1 MCHPGEGRDSR
12 FRNKRLGAWI
22 PASAGMTK
30 NKMLNRKKFEIEIA
44 GKTLTIETSELAEQ
58 ANAAVIAKYGETVIL
73 ATAVMGRKDIEI
85 DYMPLKVDYEER
97 FYAAGKIIGSRYI
110 RREGRSSEEAVLA
123 GRLIDRTI
131 RPLFENRMR
140 RDIQVVTTVL
150 QIDEQNDP
158 EFVSLIG
165 ASTALIISDIPW
177 AGPVAGVRVV
187 QFEDRLRG
195 EDGLLINSVS
205 AIQTPNVGHFQIN
218 PDNSYVA
225 EHAPIFD
232 AFVSGSKDRI
242 NMIELGGLDAQE
254 KDVVASFKMAQQEI
268 NKLTAFQEKIR
279 AEIGKPKAAVALAE
293 PEEEL
298 KRAVAAFIADK
309 LEAAVYR
316 PIKMEQHS
324 AIAQLKTDLFT
335 HLKETFAA
343 QGKEPHLKIADFLFE
358 EAINDLVHKNVLE
371 KEKRP
376 DGRKLDEIRALSG
389 EVGLF
394 SRTHGSALFMRGNTQ
409 ALAITTLAPPGAEQ
423 FIETMETIGKRRF
436 LLHYNFPP
444 YSVGEIGNFRGPGRR
459 EIGHGNLAR
468 KSLERLIPDKM
479 EFPYTIRVVSEIMSS
494 NGSSS
499 MATVCASALS
509 MMDAGVPIKKPAA
522 GIAMGLMLEQLPATS
537 NRQPAF
543 KILTDIQGPEDHHGD
558 MDLKVAG
565 TEDGVTGMQMDVKVD
580 GLTIDIL
587 EAAFAQA
594 RKARL
599 EILKVVKSVLPAPRE
614 KLSPFVPTIRQ
625 LKIPVDKIGAVIG
638 PGGKMINGLIEK
650 YKLAGIDIDED
661 GGVFVSGNI
670 LEDVEAAVAVIK
682 GITREFKVGEIV
694 EGKIIKIL
702 DFGAIMDLGGGKDG
716 MIHVSE
722 LKPGFVKTV
731 DEVVK
736 VGDFVRA
743 KIIRADEDGKIGLS
757 LKQMT

>member
-1 MCHPGEGRDSR
+1 
-12 FRNKRLGAWI
+12 
-22 PASAGMTK
+22 
-30 NKMLNRKKFEIEIA
+30 MLNRKQYSIEIA
-44 GKTLTIETSELAEQ
+44 GKMLTIETSELAEQ

-73 ATAVMGRKDIEI
+73 ATAVMGRKDVEM

-131 RPLFENRMR
+131 RPLFDNRMR

-165 ASTALIISDIPW
+165 ASTALVISDIPW

-187 QFEDRLRG
+187 QTKDASGTTKF
-195 EDGLLINSVS
+195 V
-205 AIQTPNVGHFQIN
+205 IN
-218 PDNSYVA
+218 PDNSYLKD
-225 EHAPIFD
+225 HPDTFD

-268 NKLTAFQEKIR
+268 NKLVAFQEKIR
-279 AEIGKPKAAVALAE
+279 AEIGKPKAEVKLAE
-293 PEEEL
+293 PEEDL
-298 KRAVAAFIADK
+298 KTAVAAFITDK
-309 LEAAVYR
+309 LEGAVYH
-316 PIKMEQHS
+316 PTKMEQQS
-324 AIAQLKTDLFT
+324 KIAELKNAMFT
-335 HLKETFAA
+335 HLKELSTARVAA
-343 QGKEPHLKIADFLFE
+343 GKKEFHLKSADFLFE

-371 KEKRP
+371 SGKRP
-376 DGRKLDEIRALSG
+376 DGRKVDELRALSG

-394 SRTHGSALFMRGNTQ
+394 SRTHGSGLFMRGNTQ

-423 FIETMETIGKRRF
+423 LIETMETIGKRRF

-444 YSVGEIGNFRGPGRR
+444 YSVGEVGNFRGPGRR

-522 GIAMGLMLEQLPATS
+522 GIAMGLMMATAADGKS
-537 NRQPAF
+537 DINNY
-543 KILTDIQGPEDHHGD
+543 KVLTDIQGPEDHHGD

-580 GLTIDIL
+580 GLTIEIL
-587 EAAFAQA
+587 EAAFAQT

-599 EILKVVKSVLPAPRE
+599 EILTVVKSVLAAPRE

-625 LKIPVDKIGAVIG
+625 LKIPVNKIGTVIG

-650 YKLAGIDIDED
+650 YGLASIDIDED
-661 GGVFVSGNI
+661 GAVFISGVD
-670 LEDVEAAVAVIK
+670 LAKVEEVVEIIK
-682 GITREFKVGEIV
+682 GLTREFKVGEIV
-694 EGKIIKIL
+694 EGKIIKVL

-722 LKPGFVKTV
+722 LKSGGFVKSV
-731 DEVVK
+731 EEVVK

-757 LKQMT
+757 IKQIQ

>member
-1 MCHPGEGRDSR
+1 
-12 FRNKRLGAWI
+12 
-22 PASAGMTK
+22 
-30 NKMLNRKKFEIEIA
+30 MLNKKTYSIEIA
-44 GKTLTIETSELAEQ
+44 GKTLVIETSQLAEQ
-58 ANAAVIAKYGETVIL
+58 ANAAVIAKYGETVVL
-73 ATAVMGRKDIEI
+73 ATAVMGRKETEL

-97 FYAAGKIIGSRYI
+97 FYAAGKIIGSRFI
-110 RREGRSSEEAVLA
+110 RREGRASEEAVLA

-131 RPLFENRMR
+131 RPLFDNRMR
-140 RDIQVVTTVL
+140 RDIQVVATVL

-158 EFVSLIG
+158 EFVSLIA
-165 ASTALIISDIPW
+165 ASSALIISDIPW
-177 AGPVAGVRVV
+177 NGPVAGVRIV
-187 QFEDRLRG
+187 QDARG
-195 EDGLLINSVS
+195 
-205 AIQTPNVGHFQIN
+205 FKIN

-225 EHAPIFD
+225 ENAPIFD
-232 AFVSGSKDRI
+232 AFVSGSEDRI

-254 KDVVASFKMAQQEI
+254 KEVVAGFKLAQQEI
-268 NKLTAFQEKIR
+268 NKLIAFQEKIR
-279 AEIGKPKAAVALAE
+279 KEIGKPKTEVLLAE
-293 PEEEL
+293 PDPEL
-298 KRAVAAFIADK
+298 KTAVASFIADK

-316 PIKMEQHS
+316 PNKMEQHS
-324 AIAQLKTDLFT
+324 AIAELKNDLFA
-335 HLKETFAA
+335 HLKETFDA
-343 QGKEPHLKIADFLFE
+343 QEKTFSGKVADYLFE
-358 EAINDLVHKNVLE
+358 EAINDLVHKNILE
-371 KEKRP
+371 SGKRP
-376 DGRKLDEIRALSG
+376 DGRKTDELRPLSG

-423 FIETMETIGKRRF
+423 LIETMETNGKRRF

-522 GIAMGLMLEQLPATS
+522 GIAMGLMMEEGKKDKGQGTS
-537 NRQPAF
+537 I
-543 KILTDIQGPEDHHGD
+543 KYKVLTDIQGPEDHHGD

-580 GLTIDIL
+580 GLTIEIL
-587 EAAFAQA
+587 EKAFEQA

-599 EILKVVKSVLPAPRE
+599 EILKVVKSTLPAPRE

-625 LKIPVDKIGAVIG
+625 LKIGVEKIGALIG
-638 PGGKMINGLIEK
+638 PGGKVINGLIEK
-650 YKLAGIDIDED
+650 YNLAGIDVDED
-661 GGVFVSGNI
+661 GGVFVSGSD
-670 LEDVEAAVAVIK
+670 LDKVEMAVTEIK
-682 GITREFKVGEIV
+682 SITREFKVGEIV
-694 EGKIIKIL
+694 EGKIIKTL
-702 DFGAIMDLGGGKDG
+702 DFGAIVDLGGGKDG

-722 LKPGFVKTV
+722 LKQGFVKTV
-731 DEVVK
+731 NEVVK

-757 LKQMT
+757 LKQMQ